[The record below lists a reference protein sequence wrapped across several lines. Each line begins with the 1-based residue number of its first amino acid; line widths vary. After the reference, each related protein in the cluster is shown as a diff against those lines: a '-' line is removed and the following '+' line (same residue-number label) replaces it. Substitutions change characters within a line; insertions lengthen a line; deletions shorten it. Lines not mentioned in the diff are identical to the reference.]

1 MSPCAYDQITSRYFA
16 GYLNTKWIDHLEHCN
31 KKRVLFIGPYPPP
44 YSGPEMGMKLF
55 LESSLRQDYR
65 ISFLNT
71 NVRNTNVT
79 KGKLDLVVVL
89 AFFRFIAAL
98 VYMLIR
104 HRPVLAYYPV
114 TPTELGWLGR
124 DLWCILICRLFRVK
138 TVIHLRGSHFR
149 PNFSQFSAFGKRLVR
164 SGCAMVSAAIVQA
177 DCLREQFEGLVPKE
191 RIKTLYQ
198 AIDSTEYHNPDLS
211 NYQRGKILFVGNM
224 TKAKGYCDL
233 VRAIAP
239 VVKKHPEA
247 NFYFAGGLRK
257 GERGVFFNQITG
269 QQLAYEDPFVAHD
282 EIMCGLYKNHYHAL
296 GVVGAN
302 EKVDLLRSSDIF
314 VLPSYSEGFSRALL
328 EAMCVGKPVICTAV
342 GAHREVIQD
351 KVHGLLVQPGDVAG
365 LVDCICRL
373 LEDRQLRDRI
383 AHTNYRRVR
392 ADFDIAGI
400 ARQFSTILENCTN
413 EH

>member
-1 MSPCAYDQITSRYFA
+1 
-16 GYLNTKWIDHLEHCN
+16 
-31 KKRVLFIGPYPPP
+31 
-44 YSGPEMGMKLF
+44 MKLF

-89 AFFRFIAAL
+89 AFFRFVAAL
-98 VYMLIR
+98 VYMLIH
-104 HRPVLAYYPV
+104 HRPALAYYPV

-138 TVIHLRGSHFR
+138 TVIHMRGSHFR
-149 PNFSQFSAFGKRLVR
+149 PNFSQFTAFGKHLVR
-164 SGCAMVSAAIVQA
+164 SGCAMVSAALVQA
-177 DCLREQFEGLVPKE
+177 DCLKDQFEGLVPKE

-198 AIDSTEYHNPDLS
+198 AIDSTEYDNPDLS
-211 NYQRGKILFVGNM
+211 NYQKGQILFVGNM

-247 NFYFAGGLRK
+247 NFYFAGSLRK

-269 QQLAYEDPFVAHD
+269 RQLTYEDPFVVHD
-282 EIMCGLYKNHYHAL
+282 DIMCGPYKNHYHAL
-296 GVVGAN
+296 GVVADGEMVN
-302 EKVDLLRSSDIF
+302 LLRSSDIF

-351 KVHGLLVQPGDVAG
+351 KIHGLLVQPSDVTG
-365 LVDCICRL
+365 LADSICYL
-373 LEDRQLRDRI
+373 LENRQLRDQI

-392 ADFDIAGI
+392 ADFDITGI
-400 ARQFSTILENCTN
+400 ARQFSTVLQNCTN
-413 EH
+413 EN